1 MTRHDTARRAAGLLA
16 LAPVLVLVTAPALAE
31 DAAAPDDAMLEM
43 GREVFVELAEPQC
56 AVCHALNDADAAG
69 EIGPNLDDLQPTAM
83 QVHAAVTGGVG
94 VMPGY
99 DGFLTEEQMNAV
111 AVYVAHVTGADT
123 MLEE

>member
-1 MTRHDTARRAAGLLA
+1 MTRHDTFRRAVGAITLA
-16 LAPVLVLVTAPALAE
+16 LFAAPTLAD
-31 DAAAPDDAMLEM
+31 DAAAPDDATLDM

-69 EIGPNLDDLQPTAM
+69 EIGPNLDELQPTAM

-99 DGFLTEEQMNAV
+99 GGVLTEEQMNAV
-111 AVYVAHVTGADT
+111 AVYVASVTGADT
-123 MLEE
+123 ALEE